1 MSGPDDSASAG
12 PGSPADRCDGEPVYA
27 GPADAGVGASSAGPS
42 ASPQG
47 FQDDERTRAPA
58 GGGPAPGGA
67 PSGVGTPPGG
77 DLSPRLGRAPSG
89 LASITPAP
97 PPAPPPAAKIDVE
110 PRWGPVRNAA
120 VLATTTVG
128 LFLLSVLSDALG
140 NILSD
145 LRYVLG
151 VGGLFTLLWLTRRV
165 LERSR
170 NRYRDLDSDLVAPG
184 PPLRPAWFRT
194 PEPLAGRDGD
204 RYRGLDIVCRHGLL
218 AVTGLPGI
226 GSSAVAEA
234 VVADLVERGL
244 VDAADTAPFDLRGWS
259 TRSPDD
265 APTIAGRLL
274 SMFGAAEPASA
285 EPEILADA
293 ARRLREELAR
303 RPSVLFLDN
312 VLDATQVS
320 WLVDEWTAD
329 GSYPYLVVA
338 GRPSIAAAF
347 PSDCVVEL
355 TDLDVSDMRTVWL
368 TERPHYDGEPQDP
381 DWLDDVLAACGGR
394 PGAVRD
400 LAREMARPESHWTPT
415 ELTTGLWHHTMS
427 DQDPRERVWLTVLER
442 TSASMSR
449 KARQLARALADLPV
463 AELTVEA
470 MEAARRGI
478 DALDAMETAGP
489 QRYELASLTPPDRDD
504 DIHLV
509 DPIQEL
515 CGRSIVRRSPVGRY
529 RMPLEVR
536 QAVRATEPPA
546 ERMIAVRAA
555 LSSLVHRYA
564 DLATRW
570 SSLLDSVDYAR
581 SAALWFQAEEPLLRA
596 LLTASYADTP
606 TEDYPE
612 GELLALTL
620 DDLARLADAV
630 DVWYVRQQ
638 QVFGAR
644 LVHENLVKLAYT
656 AGRHDLDR
664 LAAIRMAAVYRSAGM
679 FDDAAAMLRQ
689 AGVPMPAE
697 RWSWLPWRRRTAWDL
712 GAWHHHEQAL
722 LHLARAERTTD
733 PTAAAVELTGAELEL
748 QRVWQRLP
756 RKNVK
761 GEVTTLLT
769 MGVVYLHQGRPDRA
783 LDRLDL
789 AESRAD
795 ECGDAAGQA
804 HAAELR
810 GVAAWMQGRATV
822 AAALW
827 QHALTEFRKLS
838 DHQGEG
844 RCLQHLGSAV
854 LVAPE
859 LAGLLLGDDRRTVTE
874 VTAVQH
880 AHVWLELSKRLRAGH
895 PASPVADGYLRLARS
910 RAGRSHSLHDPDVAG
925 SEPAGREPARRRDD
939 SAVVRLI
946 RRVRRWW
953 GP

>member
-1 MSGPDDSASAG
+1 MSGPDDTAPGGPAG
-12 PGSPADRCDGEPVYA
+12 PGRPP
-27 GPADAGVGASSAGPS
+27 GPDPGHAAA
-42 ASPQG
+42 
-47 FQDDERTRAPA
+47 A
-58 GGGPAPGGA
+58 GGGAGAPPSGSAASRLGFPDAESPREPGAGVPAPVGQA
-67 PSGVGTPPGG
+67 PITPAPITPAPVGQ
-77 DLSPRLGRAPSG
+77 AP
-89 LASITPAP
+89 ITPAP
-97 PPAPPPAAKIDVE
+97 PPAAPPAAKIDVE

-151 VGGLFTLLWLTRRV
+151 VGGLFTILWLTRRV
-165 LERSR
+165 LERNR

-194 PEPLAGRDGD
+194 PAPLAGRDSD
-204 RYRGLDIVCRHGLL
+204 VYRGLDIVCRRGLL

-234 VVADLVERGL
+234 VVAELVERGY

-274 SMFGAAEPASA
+274 SMFGAAEPASG
-285 EPEILADA
+285 EPQILADA
-293 ARRLREELAR
+293 ALRLRDELSR
-303 RPSVLFLDN
+303 RPAVLFLDN
-312 VLDATQVS
+312 VIDAGQVT
-320 WLVDEWTAD
+320 WLVDQWTTD
-329 GSYPYLVVA
+329 GSHPYLVVA
-338 GRPSIAAAF
+338 GRPTIGAAF
-347 PSDCVVEL
+347 PADCVVALGE
-355 TDLDVSDMRTVWL
+355 LDVSSMRTVWSA
-368 TERPHYDGEPQDP
+368 EQPRDGGEPHDP
-381 DWLDDVLAACGGR
+381 DWLDDVLAVCGGR

-400 LAREMARPESHWTPT
+400 LAREMGRPESHWSPA
-415 ELTTGLWHHTMS
+415 ELTTRLWRHMTS
-427 DQDPRERVWLTVLER
+427 DQDPRERVWLAILER
-442 TSASMSR
+442 TGVSMSR
-449 KARQLARALADLPV
+449 KARHLARALADLPV

-478 DALDAMETAGP
+478 DALDAMESGRPATSHDLGRP
-489 QRYELASLTPPDRDD
+489 TPPRLD
-504 DIHLV
+504 DIDLV

-515 CGRSIVRRSPVGRY
+515 CNRNLVRRSPVGRY

-536 QAVRATEPPA
+536 QAVRATEPDS
-546 ERMIAVRAA
+546 ERMTAVRAA

-564 DLATRW
+564 DLAERW
-570 SSLLDSVDYAR
+570 SILLDSVDYAR
-581 SAALWFQAEEPLLRA
+581 SAVLWFQAEEPLLRA

-644 LVHENLVKLAYT
+644 LVQENLVKLAYT

-664 LAAIRMAAVYRSAGM
+664 LAAVRMAAVYRSAGM
-679 FDDAAAMLRQ
+679 FDDAAAMLSQ
-689 AGVPMPAE
+689 AGVPVPAD
-697 RWSWLPWRRRTAWDL
+697 RWSWLPWRRPTAWDL
-712 GAWHHHEQAL
+712 GAWHHHERAL
-722 LHLARAERTTD
+722 LHLARAESATD
-733 PTAAAVELTGAELEL
+733 PMLAAVELAGAELEL

-789 AESRAD
+789 AESRSG
-795 ECGDAAGQA
+795 ECGDSAGQA

-827 QHALTEFRKLS
+827 QHALTEFRKLA

-859 LAGLLLGDDRRTVTE
+859 LAGLLLGEDRRTVTE
-874 VTAVQH
+874 VTAIQH
-880 AHVWLELSKRLRAGH
+880 AHVWLELSRRLRAGQ
-895 PASPVADGYLRLARS
+895 PVSPIADGYLRLARS
-910 RAGRSHSLHDPDVAG
+910 RAGRSHSPYDPDLAG
-925 SEPAGREPARRRDD
+925 SEPAGREVGRQSQGDAM
-939 SAVVRLI
+939 AVRLI
-946 RRVRRWW
+946 RRFRRWW